1 MRSVGQREL
10 DGRPM
15 ANRLHRAKRR
25 VAIAALCVSLLPL
38 KRVYA
43 AFPLPSIV
51 RTRRAGVQLTPF

>member
-1 MRSVGQREL
+1 
-10 DGRPM
+10 M